1 LEYHFPNGNAS
12 SAILTFESTPS
23 IELRASGEKTNPF
36 EPSKNEEEAGTRKV
50 KSKGR
55 ATPQN
60 TWFGYARVT
69 RPTSDGAEMSAPG
82 FLTTHPQS
90 YLGQGKFISP
100 LGSTV

>member
-55 ATPQN
+55 AT
-60 TWFGYARVT
+60 
-69 RPTSDGAEMSAPG
+69 RPK
-82 FLTTHPQS
+82 
-90 YLGQGKFISP
+90 YLVWMRPSNETEIRRR
-100 LGSTV
+100 